1 MLGELVSMRLIFWQ
15 KESQHAMRHI
25 DEKLQTDKYAEE
37 GRQCDRVP
45 SGEGVL
51 LDGTSQERGFF

>member
-25 DEKLQTDKYAEE
+25 DEKLQIDKYAEG
-37 GRQCDRVP
+37 GRQCD
-45 SGEGVL
+45 
-51 LDGTSQERGFF
+51 